1 MVLVSL
7 FFTSIYLS
15 FCCRTRNQWILGL
28 AVLILQ
34 IMVVEVV
41 IVILHVGHQT
51 TLTLMVCGQCNLRDN
66 YLFREFEKLMW
77 SLDKLSL
84 N

>member
-1 MVLVSL
+1 MVLVIP
-7 FFTSIYLS
+7 FFTSLYLS
-15 FCCRTRNQWILGL
+15 FCYRARNQRILGL

-41 IVILHVGHQT
+41 IVILHVADQT

-66 YLFREFEKLMW
+66 CLLRELEKLIW
-77 SLDKLSL
+77 SLDRLSL